1 MFIYEIGPGGFLGS
15 VLDIEDNG
23 IIPAGYT
30 RTSPDKEIDGNSFI
44 WENNQWKRVD
54 YKMPEPEE
62 RPTWNEVRYERD
74 MLLKG
79 SDWTQLSDAVCDK
92 DAWATYRTEL
102 RNITEAFEKSTEV
115 VFPKKPTDL

>member
-30 RTSPDKEIDGNSFI
+30 RTSPDEEIDGNSFI
-44 WENNQWKRVD
+44 WENNQWKRVE
-54 YKMPEPEE
+54 YSMPMLEE
-62 RPTWNEVRYERD
+62 RPTWNEVRHERN

-79 SDWTQLSDAVCDK
+79 SDWTQLPDAVCDK
-92 DAWATYRTEL
+92 DAWAAYRTEL
-102 RNITEAFEKSTEV
+102 RNITESFEKSTEV